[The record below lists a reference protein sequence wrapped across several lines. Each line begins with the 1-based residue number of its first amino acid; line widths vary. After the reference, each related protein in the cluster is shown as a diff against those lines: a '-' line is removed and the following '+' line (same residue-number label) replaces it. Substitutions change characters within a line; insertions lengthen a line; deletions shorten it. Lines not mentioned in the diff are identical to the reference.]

1 MRNVLEELLVGD
13 LPVVRCIKIGHNAV
27 YLFLFEH
34 VAQHLLQVLPG
45 DEAAVVHV
53 EPVERFLDQIVVHLY
68 SGGGHGRQEFGV
80 VDLLLVIIVDSLES
94 RRGVLAINMK
104 FGLHHLLKLV
114 DVDGP
119 RPVGVHLYE
128 RIAHLGALLVG
139 QGPSHHVHR
148 GSPEVG
154 CLGETAQGVDGR
166 LVDLVVA
173 REDVVAL
180 LDPRGLQRLGSA
192 EPRRGVDHEQRLDEV
207 LGLRRDLLPLPLLPA
222 VPALSDQ
229 PDLGLLRAGERHVPE
244 QQDEHRDP
252 QAPHVALAAV
262 ALPQDLGGDVGQRAA
277 AEAQLGVRRPE
288 LREAEVDELQVLR
301 LLGIVEDVLK
311 LDVSMDDAVAV
322 DVVQGQK
329 DLPGNLRGLALR
341 DSLLRLDAVEQLP
354 PIQLLHHQVQGVVG
368 LVDIV

>member
-139 QGPSHHVHR
+139 QGPGHHVHR

-154 CLGETAQGVDGR
+154 GLGEAAQGVDCFLMN
-166 LVDLVVA
+166 LVLLLEELVPP
-173 REDVVAL
+173 
-180 LDPRGLQRLGSA
+180 LDPRRLQRLRGA
-192 EPRRGVDHEQRLDEV
+192 EPAGGVGDQQRLNEV
-207 LGLRRDLLPLPLLPA
+207 VGLRGRLLPQSLLLGILA
-222 VPALSDQ
+222 GLYAL
-229 PDLGLLRAGERHVPE
+229 DLVLLRTGKRHVAE
-244 QQDEHRDP
+244 QQDKHRDSK
-252 QAPHVALAAV
+252 APHVALAAV

-288 LREAEVDELQVLR
+288 LREAEVDELQVPRALA
-301 LLGIVEDVLK
+301 LVQEVLQ
-311 LDVSMDDAVAV
+311 LDVSMHHSLGV
-322 DVVQGQK
+322 DVIQREEH
-329 DLPGNLRGLALR
+329 LPSRVDGV
-341 DSLLRLDAVEQLP
+341 LLREALFFEHSLEDLAATHA
-354 PIQLLHHQVQGVVG
+354 LHH
-368 LVDIV
+368 

>member
-262 ALPQDLGGDVGQRAA
+262 ALAQDLGRDVRQRPT
-277 AEAQLGVRRPE
+277 AELHLGVGLPD
-288 LREAEVDELQVLR
+288 LREAKVYELQVFR
-301 LLGIVEDVLK
+301 
-311 LDVSMDDAVAV
+311 
-322 DVVQGQK
+322 
-329 DLPGNLRGLALR
+329 
-341 DSLLRLDAVEQLP
+341 SLLLVQEVLQLDISVDHICLMEIVQREQHLP
-354 PIQLLHHQVQGVVG
+354 SGVASILLRKALLFEYSLEHLAARHALHH
-368 LVDIV
+368 